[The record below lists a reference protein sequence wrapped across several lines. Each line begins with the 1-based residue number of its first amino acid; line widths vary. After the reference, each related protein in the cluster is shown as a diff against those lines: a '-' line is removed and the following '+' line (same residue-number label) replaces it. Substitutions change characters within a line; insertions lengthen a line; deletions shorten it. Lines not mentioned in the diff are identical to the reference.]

1 MYICFA
7 IKKAFLF
14 ILEREKKNECGR
26 CFVFAGMLR
35 LLLGG
40 LDFLP
45 ESEANE
51 HTVKRSGM
59 TTVRLILAQLAVK
72 LAQRYVGIP
81 SVIILDPL
89 DLLLGMSVRVG
100 RMRTVRL
107 GHKRFPRAII
117 LLIPPHQR
125 GF

>member
-1 MYICFA
+1 
-7 IKKAFLF
+7 
-14 ILEREKKNECGR
+14 
-26 CFVFAGMLR
+26 MLR

-72 LAQRYVGIP
+72 LAQRYVGVS
-81 SVIILDPL
+81 SVIVLYPL
-89 DLLLGMSVRVG
+89 DLLPGMGVG
-100 RMRTVRL
+100 VWRMRFVR
-107 GHKRFPRAII
+107 FVP
-117 LLIPPHQR
+117 Q
-125 GF
+125 

>member
-1 MYICFA
+1 M
-7 IKKAFLF
+7 
-14 ILEREKKNECGR
+14 
-26 CFVFAGMLR
+26 AGIR
-35 LLLGG
+35 LVL
-40 LDFLP
+40 
-45 ESEANE
+45 
-51 HTVKRSGM
+51 T
-59 TTVRLILAQLAVK
+59 QLAVK

-125 GF
+125 GL